1 MKKIIIGLITL
12 AMTSCILAGCG
23 VDSQSKIDEKYP
35 VEAIY
40 KTKITKLSGVNF
52 YVPDDYLAQGDVSED
67 TYSYSLTIPNG
78 GNIIRVQSTDIGI
91 DTNDHEK
98 LSYIFTKIIGIKVTI
113 NRELADNTWQCS
125 IESESDTNALSGYI
139 RFAHGYVILA
149 TGTADTAKSIV
160 NSLVANETYNTK
172 NNVVA
177 TAIINDA
184 QLSAKMDG
192 VSVGDTVSIDRI
204 QSDYKSMEANY
215 NAMKNDLSYING
227 ESIQQ
232 INNTVYMNFQRISS
246 GGQDANQAYLQ
257 SMGAYSNAVDQYN
270 LQISNGIDLN
280 SKKQAI
286 MEALKIDLSPEWEQL
301 VVENQNKSSAV
312 RSIIINYDNETDKV
326 RSIIVNAEDAIND
339 IKNNSI
345 DSVDSLEARSQ
356 TITDITDSVSEIFES
371 ETKE

>member
-1 MKKIIIGLITL
+1 MKKIIIGLMSL
-12 AMTSCILAGCG
+12 AMTSCILVGCG
-23 VDSQSKIDEKYP
+23 VDSQSKIDDKYP

-40 KTKITKLSGVNF
+40 KSKITKLSGVDF
-52 YVPDDYLAQGDVSED
+52 YVPDEYLAQGDVSED
-67 TYSYSLTIPNG
+67 TYSYALTVPNE
-78 GNIIRVQSTDIGI
+78 GNMIRVKSTDIGI
-91 DTNDHEK
+91 DTNNYEK
-98 LSYIFTKIIGIKVTI
+98 LSYIFTKIIGTKITI

-125 IESESDTNALSGYI
+125 VEINSDTNALSGYV

-160 NSLVANETYNTK
+160 DSLESKETYNTK

-177 TAIINDA
+177 TAMINDA
-184 QLSAKMDG
+184 ELSASMDG

-204 QSDYKSMEANY
+204 QSDYKSMEANF

-232 INNTVYMNFQRISS
+232 INNAVYMNFQRISS

-326 RSIIVNAEDAIND
+326 RSIIVNAIND

-356 TITDITDSVSEIFES
+356 TMTEITDSVYEIFES